1 MAPLIIVG
9 TGLAGYTF
17 AKEFR
22 KLDAE
27 RPMLLLTSD
36 DGRNYSKPMLSTG
49 FGKAKTADELA
60 MNDAAAMAA
69 QLKADLRVNVRVE
82 SIDTNAKTLT
92 LHNGD
97 VVAYSS
103 LVLAWGAEVFR
114 PPMQGDALD
123 DVYSVNDLLDYAA
136 FREALAGKKRVA
148 IIGGGLIGCEFANDL
163 SLGGFETTVIEPMG
177 RALPT
182 LLPEASSAAVQAGLE
197 GLGVKFAFGAF
208 ASEVN
213 RTADGIEVVL
223 SDGRKLAADLVLS
236 AVGLRPRTAVAKAA
250 GITVNRGVVTDRF
263 LKTSAADVYAI
274 GDCAEVEGLVLLY
287 VLPLMAEA
295 RALAKTLS
303 GQATAVEYPPM
314 PVAIKTPVCPVV
326 VSPPPV
332 GVEGQWSVE
341 GEGANTTALFRDAQG
356 ELRGFALTGDATA
369 QKNALAKQ
377 LPSLLA

>member
-27 RPMLLLTSD
+27 RPMLLLTAD

-60 MNDAAAMAA
+60 MNDATAMAA
-69 QLKADLRVNVRVE
+69 QLKADVRVNVRVE
-82 SIDTNAKTLT
+82 QIDTAAKTLT
-92 LHNGD
+92 LDNGE
-97 VVAYSS
+97 VLAYSA

-114 PPMQGDALD
+114 PPMKGDAQEA
-123 DVYSVNDLLDYAA
+123 VYSVNDLLDYAA
-136 FREALAGKKRVA
+136 FRDALEGKKRVA

-163 SLGGFETTVIEPMG
+163 SLGGFAPTVIEPMG

-197 GLGVKFAFGAF
+197 GLGVTFAFGAF

-213 RTADGIEVVL
+213 RTDEGVRVVL
-223 SDGRKLAADLVLS
+223 SDGRRIDADVVLS
-236 AVGLRPRTAVAKAA
+236 AVGLRPRIAVAKAA
-250 GITVNRGVVTDRF
+250 GIVVNRGVVTDRY
-263 LKTSAADVYAI
+263 LKTSAEDVYAI

-303 GQATAVEYPPM
+303 GQPTLVDYPPM
-314 PVAIKTPVCPVV
+314 PVAIKTPACPVV

-332 GVEGQWSVE
+332 GVDGTWTVE
-341 GEGANTTALFRDAQG
+341 GDGANTTALFHDAQG
-356 ELRGFALTGDATA
+356 VLRGFALTGEATA
-369 QKNALAKQ
+369 QKNALAKR
-377 LPSLLA
+377 LPSMLG